1 MIKRLDK
8 NIFQMLASYLVLNS
22 TAVESSGLNGKAGF
36 SICLFELSRLL
47 HDTGLEDKAYQ
58 LLLQASI
65 SQSDNITFEQGLAGI
80 GYAILYLKKR
90 QFIDADFRE
99 IFAKQD
105 WVIHNKLKQLT
116 TCSTHPSILEHL
128 VTINQYARI
137 RKSEELNI
145 ILSKLNLEFIHRY
158 TQQWQQI
165 STANLDLYDYLT
177 RWNRFLFAIHNLDF
191 ILPLSSAIRAYF
203 QTYATGR
210 IAYDYETF
218 FYLGSIIL
226 KLNDKQLEYEYKQIL
241 RKQFFPMP
249 QFTMP
254 WRAQLLWGLKHSN
267 NYAVKK
273 WVKDFSQLTREQVES
288 FINNIYVDINEDF
301 FSFSQGLQKFLLFMT
316 AVCQSSKERT
326 EITHW
331 FC

>member
-58 LLLQASI
+58 LILQASV
-65 SQSDNITFEQGLAGI
+65 SQSENITFEQGLAGI

-90 QFIDADFRE
+90 QFIDVDFRD
-99 IFAKQD
+99 IFEKQD
-105 WVIHNKLKQLT
+105 RYIHNKLYQLT
-116 TCSTHPSILEHL
+116 TCSTHPSSIEHI
-128 VTINQYARI
+128 VAINQYARI
-137 RKSEELNI
+137 RNSKELNTM
-145 ILSKLNLEFIHRY
+145 LSKLNLELIHWHA
-158 TQQWQQI
+158 QQMQHI
-165 STANLDLYDYLT
+165 STGNIDIYDYLK
-177 RWNRFLFAIHNLDF
+177 RWNRLLAAIHNLDL
-191 ILPLSSAIRAYF
+191 IMSSGSAIQAYF
-203 QTYATGR
+203 QAYETCR
-210 IAYDYETF
+210 IPYDYETL
-218 FYLGSIIL
+218 FYLDSIIL
-226 KLNDKQLEYEYKQIL
+226 KLNNKQLEYEYKQIL